1 MTETSERI
9 TEFRDRFAER
19 LASVRGLNLG
29 SPLADAILD
38 AGIDALADVE
48 QARANRRRCV
58 LCGEPIVL
66 GDPNDPESWVHAED
80 ASDWG
85 DHSAEI
91 EGDWLGNGRS
101 VVGEGV
107 AGERLA

>member
-9 TEFRDRFAER
+9 AEFTGRFAER
-19 LASVRGLNLG
+19 LADVGGLDLA
-29 SPLADAILD
+29 SPLADAVLA
-38 AGIDALADVE
+38 AGVDALADIE

-58 LCGEPIVL
+58 LCGESIVL
-66 GDPNDPESWVHAED
+66 GDRNDPESWVHADD

-91 EGDWLGNGRS
+91 GATG
-101 VVGEGV
+101 
-107 AGERLA
+107 

>member
-1 MTETSERI
+1 MTLERLA
-9 TEFRDRFAER
+9 EFRARFAER
-19 LASVRGLNLG
+19 LAGVGGLELA
-29 SPLADAILD
+29 SPLAVAVLA
-38 AGIDALADVE
+38 AGVDALADVE

-85 DHSAEI
+85 DHSAELG
-91 EGDWLGNGRS
+91 GDWLGNGRP

-107 AGERLA
+107 AGERPA